1 MKKNVLKNF
10 FFKDKYLKLLTGG
23 SNYLTVGDYDV
34 AITNNENVYIKI
46 PEKFEDLQSDELRIK
61 TDSVIEYL
69 DDEGFLPKMKRNKR
83 VHVWVYN

>member
-1 MKKNVLKNF
+1 M
-10 FFKDKYLKLLTGG
+10 
-23 SNYLTVGDYDV
+23 
-34 AITNNENVYIKI
+34 NNENVYIKI

>member
-1 MKKNVLKNF
+1 MKKNVFKNF

-46 PEKFEDLQSDELRIK
+46 PEKYDDLEPDELWVK